1 MLAAWGFLEWFFIVL
16 LVGLVGAAG
25 VFGIY
30 VFVNM
35 FRNTGVG
42 RRG

>member
-25 VFGIY
+25 LFGIY
-30 VFVNM
+30 VISTM

-42 RRG
+42 RRS